1 MKAIFP
7 YYKFVKNYNTTKQ
20 TQNTMNFSSEQ
31 PKIIVVGSSSIDLV
45 LETEKVPG
53 ANETILARHSE
64 SYFGGKGANQAVGT
78 ARLGASVYF
87 IGCVGMDPLG
97 QQIMRN
103 LVSENVNVAFVYET
117 DRDATGTAYVTAS
130 DGNAAIVVV
139 PAANNCLNKE
149 HIDTADRYFHT
160 VDLVLIQLEVSMDVI
175 EYTAKKAKKYGK
187 KVGLYAS
194 PAMHLNK
201 ELLDNV
207 DFVVAKSSELHIIF
221 GEDQREE
228 ILKKYFN
235 KVFVRDDTNSTIYFD
250 GTEMKY
256 FRNDGNGNRTVHK
269 MGMGDA
275 FTSGFAVALCHG
287 NSIEECVKFGN
298 EVSSRVSRKKGSQ
311 TGLPKLSD
319 FFL

>member
-1 MKAIFP
+1 
-7 YYKFVKNYNTTKQ
+7 
-20 TQNTMNFSSEQ
+20 MNFSSEQ

-45 LETEKVPG
+45 LETDKLPSS
-53 ANETILARHSE
+53 NETVLASSSE

-103 LVSENVNVAFVYET
+103 LVNENVNVGFIYET
-117 DRDATGTAYVTAS
+117 DKEATGTAYVTAS
-130 DGNAAIVVV
+130 NGDAVIVVV
-139 PAANNCLNKE
+139 PAANKCLTTE
-149 HIDTADRYFHT
+149 HIESADKYFQT
-160 VDLVLIQLEVSMDVI
+160 SDLVLVQLEVSLSVV
-175 EYTAKKAKKYGK
+175 EYTIKKAKKYGK

-194 PAMHLNK
+194 PAVRLNTDI
-201 ELLDNV
+201 LDNV
-207 DFVVAKSSELHIIF
+207 DFVVAKSTELYTIF

-228 ILKKYFN
+228 VLRKYFN

-256 FRNDGNGNRTVHK
+256 YRNDKDKAVYK

-287 NSIEECVKFGN
+287 NSLEECVKFGN
-298 EVSSRVSRKKGSQ
+298 EVSARVSVKKGSQ
-311 TGLPKLSD
+311 TGLPRQSD
-319 FFL
+319 FFS

>member
-1 MKAIFP
+1 
-7 YYKFVKNYNTTKQ
+7 
-20 TQNTMNFSSEQ
+20 MNFSSEQ

-45 LETEKVPG
+45 LETDKIPSS
-53 ANETILARHSE
+53 NETVMASSSE

-103 LVSENVNVAFVYET
+103 LVNENVNVGFIYET
-117 DRDATGTAYVTAS
+117 DKEATGTAYVTAS
-130 DGNAAIVVV
+130 NGDAVIVVV
-139 PAANNCLNKE
+139 PAANKCLTTE
-149 HIDTADRYFHT
+149 HIESADKYFQT
-160 VDLVLIQLEVSMDVI
+160 SDLVLVQLEVSLNVV
-175 EYTAKKAKKYGK
+175 EYTIKKAKKYGK

-194 PAMHLNK
+194 PAVRLNA
-201 ELLDNV
+201 EILDNV
-207 DFVVAKSSELHIIF
+207 DFVVAKSTELYTIF

-228 ILKKYFN
+228 VLRKYFN

-256 FRNDGNGNRTVHK
+256 YRNDKDKAVYK

-275 FTSGFAVALCHG
+275 FTSGFAIALCHG
-287 NSIEECVKFGN
+287 NSLEECVKFGN
-298 EVSSRVSRKKGSQ
+298 EVSARVSVKKGSQ
-311 TGLPKLSD
+311 TGLPVQSD
-319 FFL
+319 FFS